1 MPVAT
6 APSEIDEIRRQM
18 ALIRHELHVD
28 VQGVVETA
36 EAVADWRHYIRRYP
50 WVALGAAAV
59 VGYLIV
65 PRRQPAAPRA
75 VAGQPEVAQSV
86 ASVKAED
93 KQENRASLI
102 GMAFG
107 MLAPVAVRF
116 AQGYAVKYLEHW
128 IAQQHLRQGPPSSM
142 PASGTGAGPGRSPGH

>member
-6 APSEIDEIRRQM
+6 APSEIDDIRRQM

-28 VQGVVETA
+28 VKDVVQTA
-36 EAVADWRHYIRRYP
+36 EAVVDWRHYIRRYP
-50 WVALGAAAV
+50 WVALGVAAT

-75 VAGQPEVAQSV
+75 IVFQPEVAQAV
-86 ASVKAED
+86 EAVKEQG
-93 KQENRASLI
+93 KKETRKSLI
-102 GMAFG
+102 GVAIG

-116 AQGYAVKYLEHW
+116 AQGYAVQYLEHW
-128 IAQQHLRQGPPSSM
+128 IAQQHRHQRPPSSM
-142 PASGTGAGPGRSPGH
+142 PAGGPGASPGRAPGH